1 MPDGAAPAA
10 ATPAPALP
18 TGCPIDHD
26 FDPLAPDY
34 LVDPY
39 AVADRVREATPVFYA
54 PSLDM
59 WVVSRMEDVEAV
71 FSDHE
76 TFSGRIVQDPVF
88 PVCDAARA
96 VLSEGFHP
104 LPVMSN
110 NEPPDHGRIRVH
122 TTKGFSNRRMAI
134 LEPFI
139 RANAERLVGQ
149 MLAGDRPAEFV
160 HALAFP
166 LPAYTVFR
174 HIGFPD
180 EDAEQLKRWCGNR
193 KLFQWGRATEAE
205 QVAIAENMVAY
216 WHYCQ
221 AFTDAK
227 LHDLGD
233 DFASDLL
240 RAHLED
246 PRQLTLDEV
255 KSVVYGLSFAGHEAV
270 TNLLCNTVRQLLAH
284 RGQWEEVCADPELVT
299 GAVEETL
306 RFDSSQISWRRITK
320 VPAVVGGVEIPAGAK
335 VLLLFAAANHDPRRF
350 ADPDRFDIHRANA
363 RHHISFG
370 KGIHFCLG
378 AGTARHEARIV
389 LDTLA
394 HMAPS
399 LRLAQ
404 DQDFRVFPNIT
415 FRGPEQLWLDWD

>member
-1 MPDGAAPAA
+1 MSETTAIPR
-10 ATPAPALP
+10 
-18 TGCPIDHD
+18 GCPVDPG

-34 LVDPY
+34 LEDPY
-39 AVADRVREATPVFYA
+39 AVAAKVRESTPVFYA

-59 WVVSRMEDVEAV
+59 WVVSRMDDVEAV
-71 FSDHE
+71 FNDHE

-88 PVCDAARA
+88 PVCPAARA

-122 TTKGFSNRRMAI
+122 TIKGFSNRRMAI

-139 RANAERLVGQ
+139 RANAERLVGA
-149 MLAGDRPAEFV
+149 MLDAGPPAEFV

-180 EDAEQLKRWCGNR
+180 EDADMLKRWCGNR

-216 WHYCQ
+216 WHYCED
-221 AFTDAK
+221 FTEAK

-246 PRQLTLDEV
+246 PTQLTFDEV

-284 RGQWEEVCADPELVT
+284 REQWEAVCADPDLVT
-299 GAVEETL
+299 AAVEEVL
-306 RFDSSQISWRRITK
+306 RYDSSQISWRRIAK
-320 VPAVVGGVEIPAGAK
+320 RPAVVGGVEIPEGAK
-335 VLLLFAAANHDPRRF
+335 VLLLFAAANRDPRRF
-350 ADPDRFDIHRANA
+350 DEPDRFDIHRANA

-389 LDTLA
+389 LDTLV
-394 HMAPS
+394 HLAPS
-399 LRLAQ
+399 LRLA
-404 DQDFRVFPNIT
+404 DGQDFRVFPNIT
-415 FRGPEQLWLDWD
+415 FRGPEQLLLEW